1 MNLGMGKIL
10 EIVLAA
16 IPREEDVVLPP
27 ENDGL
32 RLLPSEEC
40 LPLRVELHVR
50 PVVVEE
56 VELDS
61 PRVRPIEVVQIHI
74 PVIRADKLRS
84 GMAVG
89 VD

>member
-32 RLLPSEEC
+32 RLLPSEER
-40 LPLRVELHVR
+40 LPVRVQLYVR
-50 PVVVEE
+50 PIVIEE
-56 VELDS
+56 VELDPS
-61 PRVRPIEVVQIHI
+61 PFSPH
-74 PVIRADKLRS
+74 
-84 GMAVG
+84 
-89 VD
+89 